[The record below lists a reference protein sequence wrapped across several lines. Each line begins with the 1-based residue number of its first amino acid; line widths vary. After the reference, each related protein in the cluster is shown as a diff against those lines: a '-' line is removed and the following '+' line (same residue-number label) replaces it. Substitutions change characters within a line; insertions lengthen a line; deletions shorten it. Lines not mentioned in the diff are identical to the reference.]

1 MGKDRILLTGGG
13 GMVGR
18 NLLEHPDIGEFEIL
32 APRSGELDLRDFS
45 AVQDYLRK
53 HRPDMVIHAAGK
65 VGGIQANMREPV
77 SFLMDNLDM
86 GRNIVWAAHQA
97 GVKKLMN
104 LGSSCMYPRNSMEPL
119 REEMVLKGELEP
131 TNEGYALAKVVTA
144 RLCEYI
150 MREDSGFQ
158 YKTLIP
164 CNIYG
169 RHDKFDPAH
178 SHLIPAIIH
187 KIHQAKQGGKQ
198 SVEIWGDG
206 TARRE
211 FMYAGDLADA
221 MMRAIKK
228 FDSLPPSMNVG
239 LGHDY
244 TINEYYRAA
253 ADVLGYHG
261 SFVHDMSKP
270 VGMARKL
277 VSTESLAAWGWSAR
291 TGLREGMEKTYD
303 FYLKECQQ

>member
-1 MGKDRILLTGGG
+1 MKIRVLLTGGS

-18 NLLEHPDIGEFEIL
+18 NLLEHPAIGEFDVI
-32 APRSGELDLRDFS
+32 APPSNELNLLDNR
-45 AVQDYLRK
+45 AVELYLRE
-53 HRPDMVIHAAGK
+53 HQPDLIIHAAGR
-65 VGGIQANMREPV
+65 VGGIQANMRAPV
-77 SFLMDNLDM
+77 RFLMDNLDM

-97 GVKKLMN
+97 GVKRLLN
-104 LGSSCMYPRNSMEPL
+104 LGSSCMYPRNHNEPL
-119 REEMVLKGELEP
+119 TEEMVLKGELEP

-144 RLCEYI
+144 RLCDYI
-150 MREDSGFQ
+150 AREDAAFQ

-164 CNIYG
+164 CNLYG

-187 KIHQAKQGGKQ
+187 KIHLAKQNGQ
-198 SVEIWGDG
+198 QAVEIWGDG

-221 MMRAIKK
+221 MLQAMKN
-228 FDSLPPSMNVG
+228 FDSLPGYMNIG

-244 TINEYYRAA
+244 TINDYYHAA
-253 ADVLGYHG
+253 AEVMGYTG
-261 SFVHDMSKP
+261 EFVHDLDKP

-277 VSTESLAAWGWSAR
+277 VSVGRQQTWGWTAKHDLLE
-291 TGLREGMEKTYD
+291 GLKKTYD
-303 FYLKECQQ
+303 FYLQERH